1 MGVSILEKIRVILFI
16 FSVAALAVMAVFFA
30 NKNHIIGLTESGMSL
45 ADVTNKD
52 TAVFK
57 QSDSGTSDENQ
68 KDITAF
74 RQFDSDVPNV
84 SEGMLY
90 PEFWIKNTSGAD
102 NLIATSEKI
111 EAYNKANIKKHVSV
125 ADLENYEESLTRA
138 ELIKKINSLSKV
150 PSSVM
155 YNADGKKVGSDY
167 YKGLTDNLN
176 LEGLQDTNKVR
187 YGISIRR
194 TEMRTFPTHDR
205 LYSSSSNHNIDRL
218 METAVY
224 PIEPMVILSA
234 SKDGQW
240 YFAQIYNYLAWIPAK
255 DVALTDD
262 KNELFSYVDREP
274 FLVVT
279 GDKIYS
285 NYNPDNQNLSEIR
298 FDMGTR
304 LPLAAKDEVKHV
316 FYGQNP
322 AGNFVIKVPA
332 ADKSGNLVFDY
343 ALISRSA
350 DVSLGYLP
358 YTKSNIIKEAFK
370 MEGERYGWGGTFNG
384 RDCSSF
390 IMDIFR
396 TMGLKLPRNSD
407 DQAQAVGNY
416 YEMPSGMTLKER
428 KLIFD
433 KMEPGT
439 GLYMNGHTMLY
450 LGKYNGEYYI
460 IHDFSGYY
468 VQNKNGGNSYYSDWE
483 VTVTPLSILLSSGK
497 TYMEGLYGAREF
509 VPGK

>member
-1 MGVSILEKIRVILFI
+1 MEKIRVILFI
-16 FSVAALAVMAVFFA
+16 FSVAALAIIAAAFA
-30 NKNHIIGLTESGMSL
+30 NKTHMIGLTEPGVS
-45 ADVTNKD
+45 VTNVTKKD
-52 TAVFK
+52 VATFR
-57 QSDSGTSDENQ
+57 QSDSGAEGSAQ

-74 RQFDSDVPNV
+74 KQFDSDIPNV
-84 SEGMLY
+84 SEEMLY

-102 NLIATSEKI
+102 NLIATSGGI
-111 EAYNKANIKKHVSV
+111 EDYNKANIKKNASIV
-125 ADLENYEESLTRA
+125 DIENYKENITRD

-150 PSSVM
+150 PSSAM
-155 YNADGKKVGSDY
+155 YNADGGKVGSDY

-176 LEGLQDTNKVR
+176 LEGLQDSNKVR

-205 LYSSSSNHNIDRL
+205 LYSSSNNHNIDRL

-224 PIEPMVILSA
+224 PVEPMAILSA

-279 GDKIYS
+279 GDKVYS

-304 LPLAAKDEVKHV
+304 LPLASKDEVKDV
-316 FYGQNP
+316 FYNQNP

-332 ADKSGNLVFDY
+332 ADKAGKLVFDY
-343 ALISRSA
+343 VLISRSA

-370 MEGERYGWGGTFNG
+370 MQGERYGWGGMFNG

-407 DQAQAVGNY
+407 DQGQAVGKY

-460 IHDFSGYY
+460 IHDFSGFY
-468 VQNKNGGNSYYSDWE
+468 VKNKSGNSSHYTDWE

-509 VPGK
+509 IPGK